1 MVFLHT
7 NNKHTEEEIGET
19 IISAIP
25 VMMVVLVEVA
35 AAAVAAARE
44 MAQQLRAVSVPRTH
58 VATHNCLFQAVTLFL
73 SVPSQVPGI
82 HMMLLYACK

>member
-35 AAAVAAARE
+35 AAARE